1 MVTEKGAT
9 VVEDRRVR
17 AAQRVLNQAIAEKAV
32 KAALAKAAELGT
44 SMSVAVV
51 DESGTLVYFIKGDA
65 TGLHTFETARG
76 KAITAA
82 AFRRP
87 TTEMLDSIRNNPAF
101 WASLGRLEMVPG
113 AGGYPLTR
121 DGVLIGAIGCGGG
134 IGDHDEQCAEAG
146 ARAVNS

>member
-1 MVTEKGAT
+1 M
-9 VVEDRRVR
+9 VEDRRVR
-17 AAQRVLNQAIAEKAV
+17 AAQRVMNQAIAEQAV
-32 KAALAKAAELGT
+32 KAALAKAAELGI

-51 DESGTLVYFIKGDA
+51 DESGTLVYFVKGDA

-101 WASLGRLEMVPG
+101 WASLAKLDMVPG
-113 AGGYPLTR
+113 AGGYPLAQH
-121 DGVLIGAIGCGGG
+121 GVLIGAIGCGGG
-134 IGDHDEQCAEAG
+134 IGDQDEQCADAG
-146 ARAVNS
+146 ARAVNT